1 MRIRSIKPEFWRSPD
16 ISDLRIEDRLLFIGL
31 WSYVDDNGVGQD
43 RIATV
48 CADLF
53 ADDLSRD
60 PRETFARVS
69 EGLERLSEA
78 GRIVRYTVDNR
89 DYLAVENW
97 SRHQRIDKP
106 NKARY
111 PRPDAENSTIREPL
125 AESSRES
132 REIPAPGT
140 GEQGNRGSGEQGNS
154 SSSSEI
160 AEAIPDQG
168 RPEVESLCN
177 LLCDLVEANGSKR
190 PKPNKQWRDAARLMI
205 DKDGHTPEQIA
216 WIIRWS
222 QNDEFWRTNVMAM
235 PTVRKQFD
243 QLRLKA
249 MSKHQNR
256 GRQTT
261 DDRVQGGL
269 KLAQWFEGQENGN
282 ADAFAGSQGAIEGS
296 WV

>member
-1 MRIRSIKPEFWRSPD
+1 VRIRSIKPEFWRSPD
-16 ISDLRIEDRLLFIGL
+16 ISELRIEDRLLFIGL

-78 GRIVRYTVDNR
+78 GRIVRYTVENR

-125 AESSRES
+125 AESSRGS

-140 GEQGNRGSGEQGNS
+140 GEQGNRGTEEQGTS
-154 SSSSEI
+154 SSSAAAS
-160 AEAIPDQG
+160 D
-168 RPEVESLCN
+168 
-177 LLCDLVEANGSKR
+177 GS
-190 PKPNKQWRDAARLMI
+190 PY
-205 DKDGHTPEQIA
+205 T
-216 WIIRWS
+216 
-222 QNDEFWRTNVMAM
+222 DEFLEWWKHY
-235 PTVRKQFD
+235 PRKQDKGGAFKAWKKIKHATLDELIAGADRYANDPNRTD
-243 QLRLKA
+243 QYTKHAATWLNNRSWEDEDGLPARIPQSWNHGNDQRMDDGLA
-249 MSKHQNR
+249 MVMR
-256 GRQTT
+256 ARQ
-261 DDRVQGGL
+261 
-269 KLAQWFEGQENGN
+269 QEQKGIS
-282 ADAFAGSQGAIEGS
+282 A
-296 WV
+296 